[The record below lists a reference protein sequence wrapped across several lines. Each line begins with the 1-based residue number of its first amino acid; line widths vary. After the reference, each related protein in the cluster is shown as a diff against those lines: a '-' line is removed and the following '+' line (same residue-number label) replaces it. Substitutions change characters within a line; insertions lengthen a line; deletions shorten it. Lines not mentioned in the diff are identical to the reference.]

1 MYAGSDN
8 VKVRALIDGVI
19 REKEYP
25 SPVNALSALA
35 ELGAQVYAPCGGK
48 GVCGKC
54 EVHIEGEYEPFSRS
68 GDALACR
75 TLITGDSYIIY
86 NTTHG
91 KIQVLKA
98 NDMNEITPSGEES
111 GYATAID
118 VGTTTVAA
126 AVYDLRTGKL
136 VSTSGVPNP
145 QSVHGADIVS
155 RMEFAA
161 NGGAETLKRE
171 IESVISSLSWSGRR
185 VITGNTAMMCF
196 LRGVDTSSMRAWPFE
211 TPEKFGYEEDKTY
224 YAPCADAFF
233 GADAVCAAAHCIKEN
248 EPCIVADIGTN
259 GEIACWDGER
269 IVCCS
274 ASAGPCF
281 EGGGIERGMPACGG
295 AVCAVRSNG
304 TRAEYDVIDD
314 TAPTG
319 LCGTGIADLAAF
331 LLEQKQMSADGLL
344 PRTYYLAESAY
355 ITQADVRAL
364 QLAKSAVRAGIEI
377 LLERTKTRGK
387 IQKLYLAGGF
397 GSAVSPRTAAKL
409 GLIPP
414 ETEEI
419 CVKAGNAALAGASR
433 ALTDGGFRK
442 KLEETAAKCE
452 YIHLAQNESFE
463 KLFIKHMRFGG

>member
-8 VKVRALIDGVI
+8 VKVRALINGVI
-19 REKEYP
+19 REKEYA

-35 ELGAQVYAPCGGK
+35 DLGAQVYAPCGGK

-54 EVHIEGEYEPFSRS
+54 AVHIEGEYEPFSRS
-68 GDALACR
+68 GDALACQ
-75 TLITGDSYIIY
+75 TLITGNSYIIY
-86 NTTHG
+86 NTSLG
-91 KIQVLKA
+91 KIQVQKA
-98 NDMNEITPSGEES
+98 NDVNEIMPCPEES
-111 GYATAID
+111 GYGTAID
-118 VGTTTVAA
+118 IGTTTLAA
-126 AVYDLRTGKL
+126 AVYDLKAGKL

-155 RMEFAA
+155 RMEFASC
-161 NGGAETLKRE
+161 GGAGTLKRE
-171 IESVISSLSWSGRR
+171 IESAVNALSWSGRR

-196 LRGVDTSSMRAWPFE
+196 LRGADTSSMRAWPFE
-211 TPEKFGYEEDKTY
+211 TPEKFGYEENDTY

-259 GEIACWDGER
+259 GELACWDGER
-269 IVCCS
+269 MVCCS

-304 TRAEYDVIDD
+304 TRAEYDVIDGVP
-314 TAPTG
+314 PTG
-319 LCGTGIADLAAF
+319 LCGTGIADLAVY
-331 LLEQKQMSADGLL
+331 LLETKKMSADGLL
-344 PRTYYLAESAY
+344 PRTYHLTDEAY

-364 QLAKSAVRAGIEI
+364 MLAKSAVRAGIEI
-377 LLERTKTRGK
+377 LLDVTKTRGK

-397 GSAVSPRTAAKL
+397 GSAISPRTAAKL

-414 ETEEI
+414 DMEDI
-419 CVKAGNAALAGASR
+419 CVKCGNAALSGASR
-433 ALTDGGFRK
+433 ALTDAEFRK
-442 KLEETAAKCE
+442 KLEETAAKCK